1 VLSTRPFGF
10 LLLPAAKKAEY
21 AIAAAPCS
29 SPERHLRL
37 AKPYN
42 SRPCGTTFE
51 LSQFWPG
58 RRVIGGDVHRAL
70 SALLLTGAAIYT
82 ANTLLLGGKRKVMPN
97 IRPLNR
103 GYHSLRKALLEHGGE
118 RAAALSKA
126 LDEVNRLRNTRR
138 ETTPK
143 LKEWQN
149 SRAQTGKP
157 CWSYARRRASRA
169 AFSRMQCSHSWD
181 AALLKKLGEIEPGFC
196 HRMLKFLR
204 SSLLTL
210 PSAPKTLR

>member
-1 VLSTRPFGF
+1 MVPFAPASN
-10 LLLPAAKKAEY
+10 LLPTLFNPAQRSPVASEPEAPGVGAFTSSVWIFALAGSRKAEY

-42 SRPCGTTFE
+42 FRPCGTTFE

-103 GYHSLRKALLEHGGE
+103 GYHSLRKALLEHARGE

-126 LDEVNRLRNTRR
+126 LDEVNRLRNARR
-138 ETTPK
+138 ETHSQIK
-143 LKEWQN
+143 RMAELKSANWQ
-149 SRAQTGKP
+149 T
-157 CWSYARRRASRA
+157 
-169 AFSRMQCSHSWD
+169 
-181 AALLKKLGEIEPGFC
+181 LLE
-196 HRMLKFLR
+196 LR
-204 SSLLTL
+204 QAPSL
-210 PSAPKTLR
+210 